1 MSDIPEDIFQ
11 TACGI
16 VMEAKSLKS
25 MLRHKDVVD
34 AVAIALLAERKRW
47 AQPRQKII
55 EAMCEIPHSIDDEKV
70 VFRFDQRRPGHNA
83 LNQLMTK
90 IESQFG
96 IPNEESAS

>member
-34 AVAIALLAERKRW
+34 AIAVALLAERERSFDSIQ
-47 AQPRQKII
+47 AAYRSGVDF
-55 EAMCEIPHSIDDEKV
+55 ACEGAGVVDDDYVELWKYV
-70 VFRFDQRRPGHNA
+70 PKAAYDYADKATGGA
-83 LNQLMTK
+83 
-90 IESQFG
+90 
-96 IPNEESAS
+96 A